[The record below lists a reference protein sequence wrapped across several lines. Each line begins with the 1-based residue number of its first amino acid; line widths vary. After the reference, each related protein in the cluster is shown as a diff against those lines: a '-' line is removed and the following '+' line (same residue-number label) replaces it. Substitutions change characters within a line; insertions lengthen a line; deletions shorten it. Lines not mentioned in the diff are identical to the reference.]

1 MLTVLINTLAQ
12 KTPIHMEFDM
22 PKENSSIIKVIGVG
36 GGGNNAVNHMYQ
48 EGITGVDFIVVN
60 TDQQALD
67 ISPVPTKV
75 QVGGSLTEGMGAG
88 SVPEIGRNAATEDI
102 NGVKEYLEQRT
113 KMVFVTAG
121 MGGGTGT
128 GAAPVIASA
137 AREMGILTVGIVT
150 LPFNFEGK
158 RRKEQAEEGVQ
169 AMRQSVDTLLIICN
183 DRLREM
189 YGNLNLSNAFAQ
201 ADDVL
206 ATAAKGIA
214 EVITVTGQINVDFK
228 DVNTVMKDSGVAILG
243 SSRAQGE
250 NRALQA
256 VEKALSSP
264 LLNDNDIA
272 GAQHVLLNITYGEQE
287 VLMDEIAEITDH
299 IQEEA
304 GSTADVIWGHGK
316 DPTLEDE
323 DLSVTIIATG
333 FESGPRTGSGLDQKE
348 KEEKKRY
355 VRLDEE
361 QEEKTSDAAA
371 ASSPQGSSE
380 PVNEAKEV
388 ERSSEAGEEGMPYL
402 KGPSSS
408 DNGDSKHQPSLYHR
422 EELKKED
429 DEGEEQEAFSG
440 PSVEE
445 RQRNGNEG
453 GEEPIEDR
461 KAAERMGRIR
471 EMTMKLRSHSRIS
484 DLEKE
489 PAYRR
494 KNIELEDQP
503 PSDRS
508 EVSRY
513 SLSSND
519 GEETEQKPGIRENN
533 SYLHD
538 KPD

>member
-1 MLTVLINTLAQ
+1 MGI
-12 KTPIHMEFDM
+12 EFDM
-22 PKENSSIIKVIGVG
+22 PKDNNSIIKVIGVG
-36 GGGNNAVNHMYQ
+36 GGGNNAVDHMYQ

-60 TDQQALD
+60 TDQQAID
-67 ISPVPTKV
+67 MSPVPTKV
-75 QVGGSLTEGMGAG
+75 QIGGSLTEGMGAG
-88 SVPEIGRNAATEDI
+88 SVPEVGRNAAIEDI
-102 NGVKEYLEQRT
+102 DAVKEYLQQGT

-137 AREMGILTVGIVT
+137 AREMGLLTVGIVT

-158 RRKEQAEEGVQ
+158 RRKEQSEEGIRE
-169 AMRQSVDTLLIICN
+169 MRESVDTLLVICN

-214 EVITVTGQINVDFK
+214 EIITVPGQINVDFK

-243 SSRAQGE
+243 SSKAQGE
-250 NRALQA
+250 DRAEQA
-256 VEKALSSP
+256 VQKALSSP
-264 LLNDNDIA
+264 LLNDNDIE

-287 VLMDEIAEITDH
+287 VLMDEISEITQY

-316 DPTLEDE
+316 DPSLEDE
-323 DLSVTIIATG
+323 DISVTIIATG
-333 FESGPRTGSGLDQKE
+333 FESGPRTGSELDQKE
-348 KEEKKRY
+348 EEEKKRY
-355 VRLDEE
+355 VRLEEESDEKE
-361 QEEKTSDAAA
+361 ADDPPQVAPDEGASDVTE
-371 ASSPQGSSE
+371 GSA
-380 PVNEAKEV
+380 PDD
-388 ERSSEAGEEGMPYL
+388 GEEGIPYL
-402 KGPSSS
+402 KEG
-408 DNGDSKHQPSLYHR
+408 QPDR
-422 EELKKED
+422 KED
-429 DEGEEQEAFSG
+429 RNEGSAIEESSPYRKGRSEHEEEEEKLHDPAPKASKEKEQQERKGAAEESGEE
-440 PSVEE
+440 
-445 RQRNGNEG
+445 RR
-453 GEEPIEDR
+453 
-461 KAAERMGRIR
+461 AAERMGRIR
-471 EMTMKLRSHSRIS
+471 EMTMKLRSHSRVS

-494 KNIELEDQP
+494 KNVSLEDPP

-513 SLSSND
+513 SLSNNE
-519 GEETEQKPGIRENN
+519 GEEGEQKPGIRENN

>member
-1 MLTVLINTLAQ
+1 
-12 KTPIHMEFDM
+12 M
-22 PKENSSIIKVIGVG
+22 PKENSSIIKVVGVG
-36 GGGNNAVNHMYQ
+36 GGGSNAVSHMYQ
-48 EGITGVDFIVVN
+48 QGITGVDFIVVN

-75 QVGGSLTEGMGAG
+75 QIGGSLTEGMGAG
-88 SVPEIGRNAATEDI
+88 SLPEVGRNAAIEDI
-102 NGVKEYLEQRT
+102 DSVKELLEDNT

-128 GAAPVIASA
+128 GAAPVIAST
-137 AREMGILTVGIVT
+137 AREMGLLTVGIVT
-150 LPFNFEGK
+150 LPFSFEGK
-158 RRKEQAEEGVQ
+158 RRKEQADEGI
-169 AMRQSVDTLLIICN
+169 REIRESVDTLLVICN

-243 SSRAQGE
+243 SSQAQGE
-250 NRALQA
+250 DRAIQA

-264 LLNDNDIA
+264 LLNDNDIS
-272 GAQHVLLNITYGEQE
+272 GAQHVLLNITYGDQE
-287 VLMDEIAEITDH
+287 VLMDEITEITDH

-304 GSTADVIWGHGK
+304 GSTADVIWGHGY
-316 DPTLEDE
+316 DPTLGE

-333 FESGPRTGSGLDQKE
+333 FKSGPDTGSQLDHQE
-348 KEEKKRY
+348 REEQKRY
-355 VRLDEE
+355 VRLDDDPNEE
-361 QEEKTSDAAA
+361 AEPRVEGATASQEAEGQENGGTEEPYMKQSSSPEKEGA
-371 ASSPQGSSE
+371 ASPSLFPENKEAAQGRRFHLEDDGASTPREEERSQASAPQEGESSSSSE
-380 PVNEAKEV
+380 
-388 ERSSEAGEEGMPYL
+388 
-402 KGPSSS
+402 
-408 DNGDSKHQPSLYHR
+408 D
-422 EELKKED
+422 
-429 DEGEEQEAFSG
+429 QE
-440 PSVEE
+440 VEE
-445 RQRNGNEG
+445 RR
-453 GEEPIEDR
+453 
-461 KAAERMGRIR
+461 AAERMSRIR

-484 DLEKE
+484 ELEKE

-494 KNIELEDQP
+494 KNVRLEDP
-503 PSDRS
+503 PSSDKS

-513 SLSSND
+513 SLSND
-519 GEETEQKPGIRENN
+519 EGEEEEKPGIRRNN

>member
-1 MLTVLINTLAQ
+1 
-12 KTPIHMEFDM
+12 M
-22 PKENSSIIKVIGVG
+22 PKENNSIIKVVGVG
-36 GGGNNAVNHMYQ
+36 GGGSNAVNHMYQ
-48 EGITGVDFIVVN
+48 QGITGVDFIVVN

-75 QVGGSLTEGMGAG
+75 QLGASLTEGMGAG
-88 SVPEIGRNAATEDI
+88 SVPEVGRNAAIEDI
-102 NGVKEYLEQRT
+102 DSVKELLEQRT

-137 AREMGILTVGIVT
+137 AREMGLLTVGIVT

-158 RRKEQAEEGVQ
+158 RRQEQAEEGI
-169 AMRQSVDTLLIICN
+169 REIRENVDTLLIICN

-243 SSRAQGE
+243 SSQAQGE
-250 NRALQA
+250 DRAIQA

-264 LLNDNDIA
+264 LLNDNDIS
-272 GAQHVLLNITYGEQE
+272 GAQHVLLNITYGDQE
-287 VLMDEIAEITDH
+287 VLMDEITEITDH

-304 GSTADVIWGHGK
+304 GSTADVIWGHGY
-316 DPTLEDE
+316 DPSLGE

-333 FESGPRTGSGLDQKE
+333 FKSGPDTGSALDHKA
-348 KEEKKRY
+348 KEEQKRY
-355 VRLDEE
+355 VRLDDAEE
-361 QEEKTSDAAA
+361 REEAGKEPQAASTEVKTDQEEEGTRGEKEADAPYLKSRSPSADETPSPKHG
-371 ASSPQGSSE
+371 ASGQEESE
-380 PVNEAKEV
+380 RRFHLNDEDGEEV
-388 ERSSEAGEEGMPYL
+388 ERSEAQEEPQNETP
-402 KGPSSS
+402 KAK
-408 DNGDSKHQPSLYHR
+408 N
-422 EELKKED
+422 EEET
-429 DEGEEQEAFSG
+429 
-440 PSVEE
+440 EE
-445 RQRNGNEG
+445 RR
-453 GEEPIEDR
+453 
-461 KAAERMGRIR
+461 AAERMGRIR

-484 DLEKE
+484 ELEKE

-494 KNIELEDQP
+494 KNIQLEDT
-503 PSDRS
+503 PSSDQS
-508 EVSRY
+508 EISRY
-513 SLSSND
+513 SLSNDDD
-519 GEETEQKPGIRENN
+519 GEEEEQPGIRKNN